1 MTQSKIRITVDWY
14 CEPDLENAG
23 KNIER
28 LPNPFLYLCLGK
40 VKYQRRNMLQ
50 SFGCSKSFGGV
61 LYDKDVRLIAT
72 ERQIWFGFVTTFEP
86 SAQNHQSGPSAVC
99 CASSIYQKA
108 LKFRNTRFSASHDLV
123 ESAEV
128 FNRWWRFKT
137 IFARKASPH
146 IDWPDV
152 IEHNGLNGSISTMKF
167 GETRDSV
174 INSTHFQKVETLP
187 PHLKHWE

>member
-14 CEPDLENAG
+14 CEPDLKNAG

-61 LYDKDVRLIAT
+61 LYDKDVRLIAR

-86 SAQNHQSGPSAVC
+86 SAQNHQSGLSAVC

-128 FNRWWRFKT
+128 FNRWWSLKS

-152 IEHNGLNGSISTMKF
+152 IIYHGLDEAALTMKLS
-167 GETRDSV
+167 ETHYSV
-174 INSTHFQKVETLP
+174 INDSVAQSG
-187 PHLKHWE
+187 